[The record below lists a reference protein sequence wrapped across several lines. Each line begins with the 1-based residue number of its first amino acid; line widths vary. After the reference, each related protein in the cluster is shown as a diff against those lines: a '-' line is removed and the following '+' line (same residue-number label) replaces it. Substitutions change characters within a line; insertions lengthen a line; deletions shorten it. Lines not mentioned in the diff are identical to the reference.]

1 VCGPSGRGPPSEFA
15 LEEFR
20 LNIIGNVFALILV
33 LSVLVVVHEFG
44 HFAVAKAFRF
54 PVEVFSVGFGKRLFG
69 KKWRGTDYRVSAIPL
84 GGYVRVVG
92 LGPDESTIAEGSSRE
107 APPVGKRW
115 QRALILLA
123 GPVMNV
129 LLAWFLHSAVF
140 AIGTRVPA
148 YELEPPIVRVVQP
161 GSPGESAGVRP
172 GDRILSIDGE
182 KTPNWRET
190 EFLFGMNARQRLD
203 VVVERDGHP
212 LSVTVTPRAVTKYDI
227 GETGLYPEEPR
238 EGRLVQVTD
247 GDPASK
253 AGLREGDVIV
263 SIGGI
268 AVRGSQGDIFAKVV
282 EAVNQSAPGP
292 FEIRYLRDGKP
303 GAVRVSPRHDPD
315 GTWKIGVSVVAD
327 LKQVTERFP
336 LRQAFLEGWRRVH
349 KDFRM
354 TLGLVGRLFVGR
366 ASVRTMSGPLDIAK
380 FSGAAARQ
388 GAIPLVALMAAIS
401 LQLGIFNLLPIPV
414 LDGGHLFLLG
424 LEGIVRRDFSLR
436 VKERI
441 LQFGFLMILALL
453 TVVLYNDVAKN
464 LPARWWPF

>member
-1 VCGPSGRGPPSEFA
+1 M
-15 LEEFR
+15 
-20 LNIIGNVFALILV
+20 NIIGNALALVLV

-69 KKWRGTDYRVSAIPL
+69 RKWRGTDYRVSAIPL
-84 GGYVRVVG
+84 GGYVRVIG

-107 APPVGKRW
+107 AAPVGRRW

-123 GPVMNV
+123 GPIMNV
-129 LLAWFLHSAVF
+129 ALAWLLHSAVF

-148 YELEPPIVRVVQP
+148 YELQPPIVRVVQP
-161 GSPGESAGVRP
+161 GSPGEEAGFQP
-172 GDRILSIDGE
+172 GDRIRSIDGE
-182 KTPNWRET
+182 ETARWRDA
-190 EFLFGMNARQRLD
+190 EFLFAMNARQKLD
-203 VVVERDGHP
+203 VEVERAGQR
-212 LSVTVTPRAVTKYDI
+212 LSMSVTPRAVTKYDI
-227 GETGLYPEEPR
+227 GETGLYPAAPREPR
-238 EGRLVQVTD
+238 IVQAVE
-247 GDPASK
+247 GDPAAK
-253 AGLREGDVIV
+253 AGLRDGDVIV
-263 SIGGI
+263 SIAGRS
-268 AVRGSQGDIFAKVV
+268 VRGSQNDILTKVM
-282 EAVNQSAPGP
+282 EAVNEAAPGP
-292 FEIRYLRDGKP
+292 LEIRYLRESLP
-303 GAVRVSPRHDPD
+303 GVATVSPRRDAD
-315 GTWKIGVSVVAD
+315 GTWKIGVKVAAD
-327 LKQVTERFP
+327 LQETTERFS
-336 LRQAFLEGWRRVH
+336 LGQSFVEGWRRVR

-366 ASVRTMSGPLDIAK
+366 ASVKTMSGPLDIAK
-380 FSGAAARQ
+380 FSGEAARQ

-424 LEGIVRRDFSLR
+424 VEGLVRRDFSLR

-441 LQFGFLMILALL
+441 LQVGFLMILALL